1 MSTDLRTCFRRVMT
15 VAAAAALILA
25 VGLPPLGTETVG
37 AQEKPKPEQK
47 PKSITLQVYVIMAS
61 KAAKPHADASL
72 KELAGLLKG
81 KFAARFNHFTLHRL
95 AKESIKLGKK
105 RRIALAAD
113 YHLKAEYRDAK
124 AARIVLAWHLVR
136 LVTAA
141 GKTREVGV
149 AGPHPVTVL
158 RGKFFLIGGP
168 QVGDK
173 TMILAIRVMK

>member
-1 MSTDLRTCFRRVMT
+1 MSTDLRTSFRRVMT
-15 VAAAAALILA
+15 VAAGAVLILA
-25 VGLPPLGTETVG
+25 VGLPPLGTETAG
-37 AQEKPKPEQK
+37 AQEKSKPEQK

-81 KFAARFNHFTLHRL
+81 KFGTRFNHFTLHRS
-95 AKESIKLGKK
+95 AKDSIKLGKK

-124 AARIVLAWHLVR
+124 AAKIVVGWHLVR
-136 LVTAA
+136 LVTIA
-141 GKTREVGV
+141 GKTREVNVSGQN
-149 AGPHPVTVL
+149 ASTVL

-173 TMILAIRVMK
+173 TMILAVRVIK

>member
-1 MSTDLRTCFRRVMT
+1 MSTDPRSSFRRVIT
-15 VAAAAALILA
+15 VGAAAALVLA
-25 VGLPPLGTETVG
+25 MGLPPLGTDTVG
-37 AQEKPKPEQK
+37 AQESPKPERK
-47 PKSITLQVYVIMAS
+47 PKSVTLQVYVIMAS

-81 KFAARFNHFTLHRL
+81 NFGKRFNHFTLHRL
-95 AKESIKLGKK
+95 AKESIKLSKK

-124 AARIVLAWHLVR
+124 AAKIVLGWHLVR
-136 LVTAA
+136 LVTSA
-141 GKTREVGV
+141 GKTREVDVSGQNV
-149 AGPHPVTVL
+149 ATAT

-173 TMILAIRVMK
+173 TMILAIRVIK